1 MDIEYIVL
9 DKLDSGSNKGIIE
22 FNDSVLN
29 HDVDEKVWDWEFN
42 TIDGTVF
49 TLAKDGEVIAGT
61 QSMLPVDICISGKT
75 TKSAKSE
82 TSYLSPDYR
91 GKKIFEKLYA
101 IAVDE
106 TVKNGSQVI
115 WGFTPAVKA
124 WKKNLG
130 FYVYEKSMS
139 EVSLHKSSYKLFKTL
154 KSSRNLLY
162 GMGKFLIYN
171 ASFVKTYFRKISVLK
186 NPCIFEIKHTLNSET
201 DINKLFQKMMTA
213 NPNLIYIEMNKDY
226 INWRVRN
233 NPAIKYNQLFFYKND
248 ELAGYV
254 IYSMDSGKLN
264 IADICY
270 GTDKDTL
277 KYMLRYMFKGHS
289 DCTILT
295 YWGNSECF
303 VSKEVFSLLEDIGGK
318 TTRDADRNF
327 VFQKYNPDIS
337 LDQLEDLKNW
347 HINGLWT
354 EGFHI

>member
-61 QSMLPVDICISGKT
+61 QSMLPVDICISGQRI
-75 TKSAKSE
+75 KSAKSE

-106 TVKNGSQVI
+106 TVKNGSLVI

-139 EVSLHKSSYKLFKTL
+139 EVSLHKSPYKLFKTL

-171 ASFVKTYFRKISVLK
+171 ASFIKTYFRAISALK
-186 NPCIFEIKHTLNSET
+186 NSCTLEVKPSLKNKS
-201 DINKLFQKMMTA
+201 DLNKLFREMLKA
-213 NPNLIYIEMNKDY
+213 NPDLIYIDMNEEY
-226 INWRVRN
+226 IDWRVKR
-233 NPAIKYNQLFFYKND
+233 NPAVKYNQAFFYRNE

-254 IYSMDSGKLN
+254 IYSMNTGRLN
-264 IADICY
+264 IADVCY
-270 GTDKDTL
+270 GTDKEVL
-277 KYMLRYMFKGHS
+277 KYILRHILNIHPE
-289 DCTILT
+289 CTILT
-295 YWGNSECF
+295 YWGNSKCF
-303 VSKEVFSLLEDIGGK
+303 VSKDVFALLECIGGK
-318 TTRDADRNF
+318 TSQDADRNF
-327 VFQKYNPDIS
+327 VFQKYNPEIS
-337 LDQLEDLKNW
+337 LEQLENLSNW